1 MNPRGMALVEALVAS
16 ALLAVGLLGATRLTT
31 HALHAAL
38 QTRQNVQAHSLAVE
52 ALDCAVARLTPC
64 PAATRQTLQGR
75 DYTLTLTSS
84 PLDATLSDIQVQVQ
98 WTDAGGQSQSV
109 RLQTRLSAMPDPLG
123 LSSP

>member
-31 HALHAAL
+31 HALHTAL

-64 PAATRQTLQGR
+64 PAATRQTLQGS
-75 DYTLTLTSS
+75 DYTLTLTST
-84 PLDATLSDIQVQVQ
+84 PLDATLSNIQAQVK
-98 WTDAGGQSQSV
+98 WTDAGGQSQSI
-109 RLQTRLSAMPDPLG
+109 RLQTRLSTLPDALG

>member
-31 HALHAAL
+31 YALHAAL
-38 QTRQNVQAHSLAVE
+38 QTRQNAQAHSLAVE

-64 PAATRQTLQGR
+64 PAATRRMLQGR
-75 DYTLTLTSS
+75 DYTLTLTSTA
-84 PLDATLSDIQVQVQ
+84 LDATLSDIQAQVQ
-98 WTDAGGQSQSV
+98 WTDAGAQSQSI
-109 RLQTRLSAMPDPLG
+109 RLQTRLSAMPEPLG

>member
-84 PLDATLSDIQVQVQ
+84 PMDATLSDIQAQVQ

>member
-38 QTRQNVQAHSLAVE
+38 QTRQNVQAHSLAAE

-84 PLDATLSDIQVQVQ
+84 PLDATLSDIQAQVQ

>member
-1 MNPRGMALVEALVAS
+1 MNPRGMALVEALMAS

-75 DYTLTLTSS
+75 DYTWTLTSS

>member
-84 PLDATLSDIQVQVQ
+84 PLDATLSDIQAQVQ